1 MSATPSDNSPAQ
13 PAWRILLVDDEPTQR
28 LIVARLLKRG
38 GYEVEMAA
46 NGREA
51 LAKLEQGDFPL
62 MITDWE
68 MPEMDGVALC
78 QAVRSKERGYT
89 YIILLTSRDAI
100 EHLVAG
106 LQSGADDYLIKPVV
120 EPELIARLNTG
131 RRIVTLE
138 RSLRAANEENRR
150 LSITD
155 PLTGVHNRRF
165 LMEQLPREIDR
176 AARYG
181 RQLAAIMCDVD
192 FFKKINDTHGHL
204 TGDEVLKWFANGLKS
219 GVRTSDWIARY
230 GGEEFVIVLPETN
243 VANAA
248 TAAEHLRKHISE
260 QPFKAGRPG
269 VHGVGELRRVRLA
282 GQGAAGRDPRQS
294 DGAMRRRCLRQQGR
308 RPESHHHR
316 KPGLIS
322 PPVGRRAGGAYSV
335 RNSFARPN
343 STRQLRHQLAQ
354 SLLIEARGLRLELMR
369 QLAQRLGVNVCTGAF
384 QLVSDA
390 AQAGAIERGQ
400 RGACFVERL
409 LAAGDER
416 RHQLAGEFRIAV
428 GQLVEPRQM
437 DRHVGSRRRPAPPP
451 FPRP

>member
-1 MSATPSDNSPAQ
+1 MSAISSDNSAAQ
-13 PAWRILLVDDEPTQR
+13 TAWRILLVDDEPTQR
-28 LIVARLLKRG
+28 LIMARLLKRG

-78 QAVRSKERGYT
+78 RALRSKEQGYT

-181 RQLAAIMCDVD
+181 RQLSAIMCDVD
-192 FFKKINDTHGHL
+192 FFKKINDTHGHQ
-204 TGDEVLKWFANGLKS
+204 TGDEVLKWFGNALKT
-219 GVRTSDWIARY
+219 GMRTADWIARY

-243 VANAA
+243 VGNAA
-248 TAAEHLRKHISE
+248 IAAEHLRKHIAE
-260 QPFKAGRPG
+260 QPVRAGGQEFNVSASFG
-269 VHGVGELRRVRLA
+269 VSGWRDKVPQGATLDTLMAHCDSGVYA
-282 GQGAAGRDPRQS
+282 SKAAGRNRITS
-294 DGAMRRRCLRQQGR
+294 
-308 RPESHHHR
+308 ES
-316 KPGLIS
+316 L
-322 PPVGRRAGGAYSV
+322 
-335 RNSFARPN
+335 
-343 STRQLRHQLAQ
+343 
-354 SLLIEARGLRLELMR
+354 
-369 QLAQRLGVNVCTGAF
+369 
-384 QLVSDA
+384 D
-390 AQAGAIERGQ
+390 
-400 RGACFVERL
+400 
-409 LAAGDER
+409 
-416 RHQLAGEFRIAV
+416 
-428 GQLVEPRQM
+428 
-437 DRHVGSRRRPAPPP
+437 
-451 FPRP
+451 

>member
-1 MSATPSDNSPAQ
+1 MSAISPDTAPSQ

-28 LIVARLLKRG
+28 LITARLLKRA
-38 GYEVEMAA
+38 GYDVEMAA

-78 QAVRSKERGYT
+78 RALRSKERGYT
-89 YIILLTSRDAI
+89 YIVLLTSRDAI

-131 RRIVTLE
+131 KRIVTLE

-155 PLTGVHNRRF
+155 PLTGVYNRRY

-192 FFKKINDTHGHL
+192 FFKRINDTHGHL
-204 TGDEVLKWFANGLKS
+204 TGDEVLRWFGGALRA

-230 GGEEFVIVLPETN
+230 GGEEFLIVLPETN
-243 VANAA
+243 VSNAA
-248 TAAEHLRKHISE
+248 TAAEHIRGHIAG
-260 QPFKAGRPG
+260 QPFKAAGLQLAVSASFG
-269 VHGVGELRRVRLA
+269 VSGWQDKVPHGASLDSLMARCDA
-282 GQGAAGRDPRQS
+282 GVYASKAAGRNRIS
-294 DGAMRRRCLRQQGR
+294 T
-308 RPESHHHR
+308 ES
-316 KPGLIS
+316 L
-322 PPVGRRAGGAYSV
+322 
-335 RNSFARPN
+335 
-343 STRQLRHQLAQ
+343 
-354 SLLIEARGLRLELMR
+354 
-369 QLAQRLGVNVCTGAF
+369 
-384 QLVSDA
+384 D
-390 AQAGAIERGQ
+390 
-400 RGACFVERL
+400 
-409 LAAGDER
+409 
-416 RHQLAGEFRIAV
+416 
-428 GQLVEPRQM
+428 
-437 DRHVGSRRRPAPPP
+437 
-451 FPRP
+451 

>member
-1 MSATPSDNSPAQ
+1 M
-13 PAWRILLVDDEPTQR
+13 
-28 LIVARLLKRG
+28 ARLLKRA
-38 GYEVEMAA
+38 GYEVEMAG

-78 QAVRSKERGYT
+78 RALRSKEQGYT

-106 LQSGADDYLIKPVV
+106 LQSGADDYLIKPVI

-155 PLTGVHNRRF
+155 PLTGVYNRRY

-181 RQLAAIMCDVD
+181 RQLAAVMCDVD

-204 TGDEVLKWFANGLKS
+204 TGDEVLKWFGSTLKA
-219 GVRTSDWIARY
+219 GVRSSDWIARY

-248 TAAEHLRKHISE
+248 LAAEHLRKKIAE
-260 QPFKAGRPG
+260 LPFAASGQELPVSASFGVSGWRDKVPQGATLDSLMARCDAG
-269 VHGVGELRRVRLA
+269 VYA
-282 GQGAAGRDPRQS
+282 SKAAGRNR
-294 DGAMRRRCLRQQGR
+294 
-308 RPESHHHR
+308 
-316 KPGLIS
+316 IS
-322 PPVGRRAGGAYSV
+322 TDS
-335 RNSFARPN
+335 
-343 STRQLRHQLAQ
+343 Q
-354 SLLIEARGLRLELMR
+354 
-369 QLAQRLGVNVCTGAF
+369 
-384 QLVSDA
+384 D
-390 AQAGAIERGQ
+390 
-400 RGACFVERL
+400 
-409 LAAGDER
+409 
-416 RHQLAGEFRIAV
+416 
-428 GQLVEPRQM
+428 
-437 DRHVGSRRRPAPPP
+437 
-451 FPRP
+451 